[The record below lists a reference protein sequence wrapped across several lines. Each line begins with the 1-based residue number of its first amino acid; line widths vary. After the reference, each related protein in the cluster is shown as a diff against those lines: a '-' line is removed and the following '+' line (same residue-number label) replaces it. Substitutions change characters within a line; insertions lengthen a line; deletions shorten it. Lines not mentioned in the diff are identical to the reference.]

1 MTTSARLTVTV
12 AFLVLS
18 ISGCASQGSS
28 QNQQTDQKQTKDTRP
43 IEERL
48 RVGMTKEEVRQAI
61 GEPAGKS
68 VNSKGE
74 ESWRYSDMGKAFI
87 PFYVIGGGK
96 FQHLTVNFD
105 SESKVKEWSSTTQGL
120 Y

>member
-1 MTTSARLTVTV
+1 MNTSALTVTV

-28 QNQQTDQKQTKDTRP
+28 QNQPPAQKQTKDTRP
-43 IEERL
+43 VEQRL
-48 RVGMTKEEVRQAI
+48 RVGMTKAEVREAA
-61 GEPAGKS
+61 GEPSGKA

-87 PFYVIGGGK
+87 PFYAIGGGK

-105 SESKVKEWSSTTQGL
+105 AQSKVKDWSKTTQGM

>member
-1 MTTSARLTVTV
+1 MNASALTVTV
-12 AFLVLS
+12 AFLVLA

-28 QNQQTDQKQTKDTRP
+28 QNQQPVQKQTKDTRP
-43 IEERL
+43 IEQRL
-48 RVGMTKEEVRQAI
+48 RVGMTKAEVREAA
-61 GEPAGKS
+61 GEPSGKS

-87 PFYVIGGGK
+87 PFYAVGGGK
-96 FQHLTVNFD
+96 FEHLTVNFD
-105 SESKVKEWSSTTQGL
+105 MQLKVKDWSKTTQGM